1 VLRRDPEIVLDYC
14 QYVRDDK
21 QTEAVIRSTIKHHW
35 DDQLAV
41 MYSQSAKAMLT
52 KRIKTAEGWQKNH
65 PDNWALNACLGQL
78 YEGNGE
84 KDRAKVA
91 YNKSLQMQPS
101 VLAHER
107 LAKLLAFDG
116 EYAKS
121 SDHLRQALKI
131 TQSSHQPSHHRQK

>member
-1 VLRRDPEIVLDYC
+1 MLIYG
-14 QYVRDDK
+14 
-21 QTEAVIRSTIKHHW
+21 
-35 DDQLAV
+35 
-41 MYSQSAKAMLT
+41 QSAKDMLA
-52 KRIKTAEGWQKNH
+52 KRIKTAEGWQKDH

-78 YEGNGE
+78 YDANGE

-91 YNKSLQMQPS
+91 YNKSLQMHPS

-121 SDHLRQALKI
+121 SEHLRQALKL
-131 TQSSHQPSHHRQK
+131 TQSSHQPGQRRHK